1 MASETTAAAAGAV
14 GVVRRDP
21 MAMLPFCGYDMGEYW
36 GHWIEMGKKL
46 GDKAPKIF
54 NVNWFRKDDD
64 GNFMWPGFGENLRV
78 LDWIIK
84 RCEGEVDAKETAIG
98 YVPYADDIN
107 LEGCDVTKD
116 TLEKIL
122 DVDPALWRT
131 DVEGIEEFYAKFG
144 KTLPA
149 ELRAELDGLKADFSN
164 ARPDITVND
173 ILNRFWEAF
182 QWGMS
187 PCF

>member
-1 MASETTAAAAGAV
+1 MYSIG
-14 GVVRRDP
+14 
-21 MAMLPFCGYDMGEYW
+21 
-36 GHWIEMGKKL
+36 
-46 GDKAPKIF
+46 
-54 NVNWFRKDDD
+54 
-64 GNFMWPGFGENLRV
+64 
-78 LDWIIK
+78 IIK

-149 ELRAELDGLKADFSN
+149 ELRAELDGLKG
-164 ARPDITVND
+164 R
-173 ILNRFWEAF
+173 L
-182 QWGMS
+182 Q
-187 PCF
+187 